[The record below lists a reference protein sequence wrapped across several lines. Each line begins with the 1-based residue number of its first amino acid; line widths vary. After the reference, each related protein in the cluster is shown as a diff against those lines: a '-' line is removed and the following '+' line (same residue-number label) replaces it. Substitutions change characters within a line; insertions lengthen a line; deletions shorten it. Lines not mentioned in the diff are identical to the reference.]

1 MVISKQ
7 SQRVKIQV
15 QLAISELQTKSL
27 LWGES
32 SAEKGEVFTKPEIVN
47 LMLTASGVVDDLS
60 SIGTRILEPSCG
72 QGEFVTAIA
81 KYIKLNYE
89 KNNVKLPFA
98 QLVNLVRAYDISSR
112 NLETARE
119 NVKTTLSC
127 IYTHQELNVTLDL
140 WFIHADFL
148 LTDITEK
155 FTHIVGNPPYIRI
168 ETIPPLL
175 LAEYRNRFVT
185 MIERA
190 DIYIAFYEK
199 CLDLLSN
206 KGVLSFICTDRWTK
220 NRYGAGLRRKI
231 SENFQLDLFID
242 LYGQNAFM
250 SDVMTYPAI
259 TQLSKNKQ
267 KRTCVLHNPKVTRNF
282 SDDVRKC
289 LADDTQINNLNSAEF
304 IIRND
309 LIKEDKPWL
318 FGSADE
324 LEMLSRI
331 QRQFPTLEETGCSV
345 YIGAATGSNKI
356 YIVNEDL
363 NIEESRKIPVIT
375 AKELRSGIIESNS
388 KYIINTYDDDG
399 VIELEQ
405 YPLLRDYFL
414 SFDAILKARHIAK
427 ITPKQW
433 FKTID
438 RVYPKR
444 ASSEKLLIPDI
455 KSELTAIFDD
465 GRYHPNNSIYY
476 ICSDIWNL
484 HALRAVLLSGIGQM
498 FVQTYSTKVSGGNLR
513 FQAQHL
519 RKIRLPFWHD
529 INTDTQT
536 ELTRIGRTMD
546 TTEAKALVAQIYSLN
561 EKEKQI
567 LGM

>member
-1 MVISKQ
+1 M
-7 SQRVKIQV
+7 
-15 QLAISELQTKSL
+15 QLATSELQTQSL

-47 LMLTASGVVDDLS
+47 LMLVASGVVRDLF

-72 QGEFVTAIA
+72 QGEFVVAIA
-81 KYIKLNYE
+81 KHLKISYE
-89 KNNVKLPFA
+89 RDNKKLPFA
-98 QLVNLVRAYDISSR
+98 QLVNLVRAYDISSS
-112 NLETARE
+112 NLEIARS
-119 NVKTTLSC
+119 NVKAVLSD
-127 IYTHQELNVTLDL
+127 IYTSTELDTALNG
-140 WFIHADFL
+140 WFIHEDFL
-148 LTDITEK
+148 LTDFIEK

-168 ETIPPLL
+168 ETIPAVL

-206 KGVLSFICTDRWTK
+206 HGVLSFICTDRWTK
-220 NRYGAGLRRKI
+220 NRYGAGLRSKI
-231 SENFQLDLFID
+231 AANFQLDLFID

-267 KRTCVLHNPKVTRNF
+267 KRTCVLHNPSVTADF
-282 SDDVRKC
+282 SENVRKC
-289 LADDTQINNLNSAEF
+289 LTEAKLETLEGAELVV
-304 IIRND
+304 RND
-309 LIKEDKPWL
+309 LVKEDKPWL
-318 FGSADE
+318 FGSVDE

-331 QRQFPTLEETGCSV
+331 ESQFPTLEETGCSV

-356 YIVNEDL
+356 YIVDEDL
-363 NIEESRKIPVIT
+363 NIESSRKIPVIT
-375 AKELRSGIIESNS
+375 AKELKSGVIKSNS
-388 KYIINTYDDDG
+388 KCIINTYDDNG
-399 VIELEQ
+399 VIELEE

-414 SFDAILKARHIAK
+414 EFEATLKSRHIAK
-427 ITPKQW
+427 MAPKQW

-438 RVYPKR
+438 RVYPER
-444 ASSEKLLIPDI
+444 AAREKLLIPDI
-455 KSELTAIFDD
+455 KSELTVIFDD
-465 GRYHPNNSIYY
+465 GSYHPNNSIYY
-476 ICSDIWNL
+476 ICSATWNL

-519 RKIRLPFWHD
+519 RKIRLPLWNEIDSF
-529 INTDTQT
+529 IRS
-536 ELTRIGRTMD
+536 ELTRIGKAGD
-546 TTEAKALVAQIYSLN
+546 VNEAKSLVAQIYSLN

>member
-1 MVISKQ
+1 MN
-7 SQRVKIQV
+7 IQV
-15 QLAISELQTKSL
+15 QLATSELQTQSL

-47 LMLTASGVVDDLS
+47 LILVASGVVRDLF

-72 QGEFVTAIA
+72 QGEFVVAIA
-81 KYIKLNYE
+81 KHIKVRYE
-89 KNNVKLPFA
+89 SDNLKLPITQF
-98 QLVNLVRAYDISSR
+98 VNLVRAYDISSS
-112 NLETARE
+112 NLDVARS
-119 NVKTTLSC
+119 NVKAVLSD
-127 IYTHQELNVTLDL
+127 IYTSTELDTALNQ
-140 WFIHADFL
+140 WFIHEDFL
-148 LTDITEK
+148 LTDFNEK
-155 FTHIVGNPPYIRI
+155 FTHVVGNPPYIRI
-168 ETIPPLL
+168 ETIPSVL
-175 LAEYRNRFVT
+175 LAEYRHRFVT

-206 KGVLSFICTDRWTK
+206 QGVLSFICTDRWTK
-220 NRYGAGLRRKI
+220 NRYGAGLRSKI
-231 SENFQLDLFID
+231 ASSFQLDLFID

-267 KRTCVLHNPKVTRNF
+267 KRTCVLHNPNITPDF
-282 SDDVRKC
+282 SNNLLKC
-289 LADDTQINNLNSAEF
+289 LTDNKLEILEGAELVV
-304 IIRND
+304 RND
-309 LIKEDKPWL
+309 LVKEDKPWL
-318 FGSADE
+318 FGAADE

-331 QRQFPTLEETGCSV
+331 EGQFPTLEEAGCSV

-356 YIVNEDL
+356 YIVDEDL
-363 NIEESRKIPVIT
+363 DIEANRKIPVIT
-375 AKELRSGIIESNS
+375 AKELKSGVIDSKSN
-388 KYIINTYDDDG
+388 YIINTYDDDG

-405 YPLLRDYFL
+405 YPLLRNYFL
-414 SFDAILKARHIAK
+414 EFEVTLKSRHIAK
-427 ITPKQW
+427 MTPKQW

-438 RVYPKR
+438 RVYPER
-444 ASSEKLLIPDI
+444 AAREKLLIPDI
-455 KSELTAIFDD
+455 KSELTAIYDD
-465 GRYHPNNSIYY
+465 GSYHPNNSIYY
-476 ICSDIWNL
+476 ICSATWNL

-519 RKIRLPFWHD
+519 RKIRLPFWNEID
-529 INTDTQT
+529 SSIQT

-546 TTEAKALVAQIYSLN
+546 TSEAKSLVAQIYSLN